1 MNRKDGEKRRVTV
14 FTKTSGGELSVY
26 ALDVFDM
33 GKFYFLYDDTVA
45 YWIDRF
51 DNEHNCYFMAGWG
64 SRVIFNI
71 STRSQGVRA
80 NIFDIGLAADNE
92 QVVLNVEVDAMGVH
106 GDKIRLRLGE
116 IKSFTNATNQDI
128 IQIQQQVEKARDDWY
143 DAGIEIRPV
152 IFAINPGSLPLA
164 EARSRLQDWIQS
176 ADSELN
182 IPITVPVNSAGFD
195 FVFNE
200 NTVRVDLQDS
210 P

>member
-1 MNRKDGEKRRVTV
+1 
-14 FTKTSGGELSVY
+14 
-26 ALDVFDM
+26 
-33 GKFYFLYDDTVA
+33 
-45 YWIDRF
+45 
-51 DNEHNCYFMAGWG
+51 
-64 SRVIFNI
+64 
-71 STRSQGVRA
+71 
-80 NIFDIGLAADNE
+80 
-92 QVVLNVEVDAMGVH
+92 MGVH